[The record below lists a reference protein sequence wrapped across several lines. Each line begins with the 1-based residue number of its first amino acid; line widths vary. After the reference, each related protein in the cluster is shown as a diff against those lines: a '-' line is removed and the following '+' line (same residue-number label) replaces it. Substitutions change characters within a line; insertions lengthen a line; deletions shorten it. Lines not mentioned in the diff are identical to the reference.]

1 MQTQLPLL
9 GRRWAI
15 SMSQEQPEIAGFKI
29 RERIGKS
36 GMATV
41 YLAEDVSCLP
51 VAIKAINSEGLGGKE
66 LCEQF
71 AQEASIIG
79 RLRHSSIIRVYR
91 YGVDGPWHYLVTE
104 YLPGGD
110 LKTRIRTRMTVDA
123 AVDVTRRL
131 AGALGAAHEEG
142 LVHQDVKPENVL
154 FRSTGTPVLMDFG
167 IVSQAGQRN
176 KGMSGTPLYM
186 SPEQVQGHTID
197 RRTDIYCLGCMLFE
211 MLTGA
216 PPYPLSSM
224 EAILYAQVH
233 RPVPSLPGDLH
244 SLQGLIDQMMCKR
257 LEGRLGSAQEVLTL
271 LDAHWLLAPERTGDP
286 KAALAAAAAKT
297 QRITDPSII
306 PTRRS
311 AAPVP
316 AVEAEVS
323 DPLME
328 TYELARTYLNE
339 GDIKTGRE
347 MLFTIAVEGRGE
359 VAQLA
364 KELLDK
370 LSG

>member
-9 GRRWAI
+9 GQRWPI
-15 SMSQEQPEIAGFKI
+15 SMGQEQPEITGFKI
-29 RERIGKS
+29 LERIGKG

-41 YLAEDVSCLP
+41 YLAEDISGLP
-51 VAIKAINSEGLGGKE
+51 VAIKAINSEGPGGEE

-71 AQEASIIG
+71 AHEASIIG

-91 YGVDGPWHYLVTE
+91 YGVDEPWHYLVTE

-131 AGALGAAHEEG
+131 AGALDAAHEAG

-154 FRSTGTPVLMDFG
+154 FRSNGTPVLMDFG

-176 KGMSGTPLYM
+176 KGMNGTPLYM
-186 SPEQVQGHTID
+186 SPEQVQGHMID
-197 RRTDIYCLGCMLFE
+197 RRTDIYSLGCLLFE

-233 RPVPSLPGDLH
+233 RPVPSLPSDLH
-244 SLQGLIDQMMCKR
+244 SLQGLIEQMMCKK
-257 LEGRLGSAQEVLTL
+257 LEDRLGSAQEVLTM
-271 LDAHWLLAPERTGDP
+271 LDAYWLLAPERTDDP
-286 KAALAAAAAKT
+286 KALLAAAAAKT

-306 PTRRS
+306 PTRRGPL
-311 AAPVP
+311 APS

-323 DPLME
+323 DPWLE
-328 TYELARTYLNE
+328 TYELARTYLSE
-339 GDIKTGRE
+339 GDIKTGRD

-359 VAQLA
+359 AAQLA
-364 KELLDK
+364 KELLYQ